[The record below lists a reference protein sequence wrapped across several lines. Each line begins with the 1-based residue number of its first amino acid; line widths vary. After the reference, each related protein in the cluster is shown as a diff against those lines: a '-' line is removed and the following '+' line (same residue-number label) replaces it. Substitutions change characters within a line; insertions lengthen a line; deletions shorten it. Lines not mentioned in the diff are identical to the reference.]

1 MRVKAQNFPDS
12 SQKGFNKIPLSTL
25 DSWMSTST
33 AGETS
38 PLYHHPSFKS
48 ILVDIPAH
56 RLDEEEG
63 RQTGGHKQMVQL
75 DKRVKTSFQW

>member
-12 SQKGFNKIPLSTL
+12 SQKGFNKIPQSTL
-25 DSWMSTST
+25 GFWMSTST
-33 AGETS
+33 AGKTS
-38 PLYHHPSFKS
+38 VVLLSCMSLSF
-48 ILVDIPAH
+48 PAH

-75 DKRVKTSFQW
+75 DKRVKTKFQW